1 MVCIANLIYSLNL
14 MQFIEIEIINNLKV
28 SDLYSMKKI
37 ASETKK
43 SLKNKAN
50 FLNVNNTHPKK

>member
-1 MVCIANLIYSLNL
+1 